1 MQFQKLRAQASEG
14 TWAQHGRV
22 LRTGGPMGL
31 LPTKLPPVQKQ
42 NNLKAPSHHSM
53 GLKSWHG
60 VTGFFAQGLTGLT
73 SRRVSSLRLGVLFQA
88 PWKLREFSSLGF

>member
-42 NNLKAPSHHSM
+42 NNLKALSHHSM

-73 SRRVSSLRLGVLFQA
+73 SRRWQGLCLFSEAWGPLPGSLEAERI
-88 PWKLREFSSLGF
+88 